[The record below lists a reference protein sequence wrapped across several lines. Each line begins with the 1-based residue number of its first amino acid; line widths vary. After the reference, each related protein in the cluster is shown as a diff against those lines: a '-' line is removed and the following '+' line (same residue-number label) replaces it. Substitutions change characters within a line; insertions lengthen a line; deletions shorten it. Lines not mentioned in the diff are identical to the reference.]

1 MLKCHFPRLRTW
13 GKCNDCSNCYTSIYD
28 CWWLANLQKSVPPK
42 WNVSSHFQYCMGT
55 VVLDKPSILRMSQCL
70 VNGPCQSS
78 LNKAITSSPWSEVAV
93 NDRRHESIAP
103 YHQTGFTVGIVDST
117 FIHHPRGHPIYGV
130 YKYFDVEDRYTF
142 AIQLVT
148 RASRRKSF
156 SSLDRQWTPFVS
168 SLKGFAIVWLE
179 YCMKAKTRWP
189 TPLTLVNVEFDIR
202 MLGAQADLYGVTG
215 VFAALRP
222 LLSCRLVVW

>member
-1 MLKCHFPRLRTW
+1 
-13 GKCNDCSNCYTSIYD
+13 
-28 CWWLANLQKSVPPK
+28 
-42 WNVSSHFQYCMGT
+42 MGT

-148 RASRRKSF
+148 RASRRRSF

-168 SLKGFAIVWLE
+168 SLISVVIKRVIHRICKFTIGKRLDE
-179 YCMKAKTRWP
+179 
-189 TPLTLVNVEFDIR
+189 TLH
-202 MLGAQADLYGVTG
+202 G
-215 VFAALRP
+215 VFNGMFGAEAEFA
-222 LLSCRLVVW
+222 RLVDRK